1 LYFQNV
7 RLNVHSNASVLA
19 TYRAMSREPIATMYG
34 ELPPSPIALQV
45 QRLHEHVASH
55 NHPLLPLGTSTQSL
69 RVRLR
74 LDSASVEEIQ
84 FGLQLVVPT
93 AKMVRCMIVCGDGC
107 WRTLSDSA
115 LRNLLEHDCAIAMFN
130 RTEIAP
136 DLPQN
141 FGQNR
146 DAALYRAYPNLDF
159 GAISAWAWGYARCVD
174 AIGTISELENVPI
187 AFSGHSR
194 GGKAA
199 LLAGATDTRAA
210 FVHANNA
217 GALGSAST
225 HEVGEG
231 GETWQGLVQV
241 YPHWVSAKLRT
252 LALND
257 GALPFD
263 QDALLGAISPR
274 NLLIT
279 QAADDAWANPQGTA
293 LLIEKLRPRFTG
305 KLELIAREG
314 GHPMLDADWRALLDF
329 ILN

>member
-1 LYFQNV
+1 M
-7 RLNVHSNASVLA
+7 RLNVHSNASVLP
-19 TYRAMSREPIATMYG
+19 TYYAVSSKYIATIYG
-34 ELPPSPIALQV
+34 ELPPSPVAVQV
-45 QRLHEHVASH
+45 QRLHVHVASH
-55 NHPLLPLGTSTQSL
+55 NHPLLPLSTSTQSL
-69 RVRLR
+69 RVRSL
-74 LDSASVEEIQ
+74 LDSAGVEEIQ
-84 FGLQLVVPT
+84 FGLQLIIPA

-115 LRNLLEHDCAIAMFN
+115 LQNLLEHDCAVAMFN

-141 FGQNR
+141 ADQNR
-146 DAALYRAYPNLDF
+146 DATLYRAYSNLDF

-174 AIGTISELENVPI
+174 AIATISEFANVPI

-210 FVHANNA
+210 YVHANNA
-217 GALGSAST
+217 GVLGSAST

-231 GETWQGLVQV
+231 GETWQALVKA

-252 LALND
+252 FAVND
-257 GALPFD
+257 FSLPFD

-279 QAADDAWANPQGTA
+279 QAADDVWANPHGTA
-293 LLIEKLRPRFTG
+293 LLIEKLRPRFAG
-305 KLELIAREG
+305 KLKLIGREG
-314 GHPMLDADWRALLDF
+314 DHPMLDADWRALRDF
-329 ILN
+329 ILK